1 MAEQRYTLQ
10 ELQLM
15 EIHRLIDDLATPV
28 IEVPKAK
35 PTFISYKLEVKKICI
50 KTEQAITAY
59 TS

>member
-15 EIHRLIDDLATPV
+15 EIHRLIDDLAAPV

-35 PTFISYKLEVKKICI
+35 PTFISYKLEVKKRCT